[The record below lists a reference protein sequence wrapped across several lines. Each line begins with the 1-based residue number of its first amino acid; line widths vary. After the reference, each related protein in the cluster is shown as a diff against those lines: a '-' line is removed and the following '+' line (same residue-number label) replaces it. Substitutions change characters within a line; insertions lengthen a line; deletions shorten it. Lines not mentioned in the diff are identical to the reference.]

1 MLKKLSMAVL
11 ATAFATAGL
20 QPALGADLRAAPAP
34 APMMVEPALVPACD
48 DPRVLAQI
56 EDQFEYGAPRV
67 IPAPLAVAQFSNLSE
82 RAYFPKGGPRQIE
95 RRYCQGEA
103 LIAGPGMS
111 GIDLVTKGDDKGP
124 SPLTRVYYVIEYPM
138 GFASI
143 GWRAEG
149 CFLGY
154 DKWKVYGANCE
165 SLRRF

>member
-1 MLKKLSMAVL
+1 MANRLLTIL
-11 ATAFATAGL
+11 AAACAFAAASPAG
-20 QPALGADLRAAPAP
+20 AADLRPAP
-34 APMMVEPALVPACD
+34 APVVVQPALVPACD

-67 IPAPLAVAQFSNLSE
+67 ERQALQVQQFAGLFE
-82 RAYFPKGGPRQIE
+82 RAYFPKGGNRKVE
-95 RRYCQGEA
+95 RRYCQGQA
-103 LIAGPGMS
+103 LIGGSMLLDSKMGTPY
-111 GIDLVTKGDDKGP
+111 T
-124 SPLTRVYYVIEYPM
+124 TVYYVIEHPM

-154 DKWKVYGANCE
+154 DRWKVYGANCQ

>member
-1 MLKKLSMAVL
+1 MSIRTILSGL
-11 ATAFATAGL
+11 AAALLFTSL
-20 QPALGADLRAAPAP
+20 PAQAADLRAAPAQAHQA
-34 APMMVEPALVPACD
+34 APVVVHRARVPACD

-67 IPAPLAVAQFSNLSE
+67 ERQPLQVAQFAELFE
-82 RAYFPKGGPRQIE
+82 RAYFPVGGLRNIE
-95 RRYCQGEA
+95 RRYCQGQA
-103 LIAGPGMS
+103 LISGDAVSFSDSKSGMPY
-111 GIDLVTKGDDKGP
+111 T
-124 SPLTRVYYVIEYPM
+124 TVYYVIEHPL

-154 DKWKVYGANCE
+154 DRWRVYGANCE

>member
-1 MLKKLSMAVL
+1 MPKNRIAALAALCLAV
-11 ATAFATAGL
+11 
-20 QPALGADLRAAPAP
+20 AAPLSAGAADYRTVVVETEPMVMQEAP
-34 APMMVEPALVPACD
+34 VPACE

-67 IPAPLAVAQFSNLSE
+67 IPAPLEVAQFSNLFE
-82 RAYFPKGGPRQIE
+82 RAYFPVGGDRQIE

-103 LIAGPGMS
+103 AIAGVDIKDGN
-111 GIDLVTKGDDKGP
+111 
-124 SPLTRVYYVIEYPM
+124 PLTTVYYVIEYPM
-138 GFASI
+138 GYASM

-149 CFLGY
+149 CFLGF